1 MRDGDGTVRR
11 IGSGTASVWILRV
24 LVVGVVA
31 AVWFL
36 PPIDT
41 SSRQGDTASIST
53 YDAAMQ
59 LSREGDLRTVETITV
74 QMPPGKRGIFKI
86 FDTDDPRRRDV
97 DHPVQVDSVTRDGQP
112 ETYVHTD
119 GPAGTDTIRIGR
131 ESVYLEPG
139 PHTYVI
145 DSSTVDVFEPGD
157 PGETWWWWDVVGSG
171 WQMPMAQV
179 QVSAELPAVPLRA
192 ECVQGEDEACDAVI
206 DGTTMTVTTGPLA
219 PYTPVTVRLA
229 FDADDVAAPIGA
241 STGYLW
247 WSLAAALVA
256 VAVAVA
262 LWWPTRERAPGFPVL
277 FEPPF
282 MVPPALGVRVL
293 DEADSDA
300 DLQATLFDLAER
312 GVLQLRA
319 SDDVWIIEVV
329 QPLEQE
335 HLHAAESAMLKGLGL
350 WKVGDVFTVNSTE
363 SSGRAVAAARGA
375 LRANVSTSAVS
386 YLRSAPTGV
395 ALRLLGWL
403 ALGATLF
410 LGGRYFFSNGRVSWP
425 LLVGAATFTAAA
437 AGVMLRRGAT
447 TVRTPEGRDLWSR
460 TGGFARFLTTDSA
473 ESRFDAA
480 AHMDWYPRYLA
491 WAVALGSAEEWA
503 QRYEAQGVQVP
514 EVPWVVWTGTGH
526 RFHAGSMNRSF
537 DGAIAS
543 ATSAYAAAEAA
554 RSASSGGG
562 GFSGGSGGGGGGG
575 GSW

>member
-1 MRDGDGTVRR
+1 M
-11 IGSGTASVWILRV
+11 
-24 LVVGVVA
+24 
-31 AVWFL
+31 WFL

-41 SSRQGDTASIST
+41 STRQSDSASITS

-59 LSREGDLRTVETITV
+59 LSREGDLRTVETIVV

-97 DHPVQVDSVTRDGQP
+97 EHPVEVRTVTRDGQP
-112 ETYVHTD
+112 ESYVHEG

-131 ESVYLEPG
+131 ASVFLDPG
-139 PHTYVI
+139 AHTYTI
-145 DSSTVDVFEPGD
+145 DSSTTDVFEPGE
-157 PGETWWWWDVVGSG
+157 PGETLWWWDVVGSG
-171 WQMPMAQV
+171 WQMSMGRV
-179 QVSAELPAVPLRA
+179 VVTAELPAVPLRA
-192 ECVQGEDEACDAVI
+192 ECVQGEDDPCDAVI

-229 FDADDVAAPIGA
+229 FDAEDVAAPIG
-241 STGYLW
+241 STTSSLW
-247 WSLAAALVA
+247 WSLVAALVA
-256 VAVAVA
+256 VAVAVGLA
-262 LWWPTRERAPGFPVL
+262 WPTRERAPGFPVL

-282 MVPPALGVRVL
+282 LVPPALGVRVL

-312 GVLQLRA
+312 GVLQLRGG
-319 SDDVWIIEVV
+319 DDAWYVEVV

-335 HLHAAESAMLKGLGL
+335 QLHPAEAAMLRSLGL
-350 WKVGDVFTVNSTE
+350 DAVGDVFVVGETE
-363 SSGRAVAAARGA
+363 TSGRAVATARSS
-375 LRANVSTSAVS
+375 LRANVSAGAAG
-386 YLRSAPTGV
+386 YLRSSPSGV
-395 ALRLLGWL
+395 ALKVLGWL
-403 ALGATLF
+403 ALALTLF
-410 LGGRYFFSNGRVSWP
+410 LGGRYFFGQGKVTLP
-425 LLVGAATFTAAA
+425 LLVGAAAFTAAA

-460 TGGFARFLTTDSA
+460 TGGFARFLTTDSS

-480 AHMDWYPRYLA
+480 AHLDWYPRYLA
-491 WAVALGSAEEWA
+491 WAVALGSADEWA
-503 QRYEAQGVQVP
+503 RRYEAQGIEVP
-514 EVPWVVWTGTGH
+514 DVPWVVWTGTGT
-526 RFHAGSMNRSF
+526 RFHTGAMNRSF

-554 RSASSGGG
+554 RSSASGGGG